1 MIYLHN
7 KIDII
12 LEFCILNNNLQYL
25 MIEAEIL

>member
-12 LEFCILNNNLQYL
+12 LEFCSLNKNLQYL